1 MIADK
6 INVSAIANQNDM
18 EEMIMKK
25 LLAVFLTLT
34 LMVAALA
41 GCSGTNGGNTST
53 PQSSI
58 PTMSSDP
65 AVSSE
70 PTTPISS
77 VPTPET
83 KALGVGTMLVY
94 DFGDIQLHA
103 YETEDPIADENF
115 ILETP
120 DELIV
125 IELVGFNNN
134 IEELQRYINS
144 LGKPLNN
151 VIVAYHPAGGN
162 AHPEAKMYASEGLGE
177 AALVPGFVE
186 VFGDAF
192 NGNLPTEYEL
202 VEPGTM
208 TIGGVE
214 FNVIQ
219 TTDAFDLEIPA
230 INVYMTHMVGAN
242 THNILP
248 SIEAIDGMIGQM
260 KELQAKD
267 YSLILSG
274 HDIPRTIEITTE
286 KIDYLETLKELATSN
301 DSEETFIAAANE
313 VFPNYMGGNY
323 LEMSAGGL
331 FAE

>member
-1 MIADK
+1 
-6 INVSAIANQNDM
+6 
-18 EEMIMKK
+18 MKK
-25 LLAVFLTLT
+25 LLAVLLTLT

-41 GCSGTNGGNTST
+41 GCSSTNDSNNNT
-53 PQSSI
+53 PQSSTPAI
-58 PTMSSDP
+58 SSDP
-65 AVSSE
+65 AVSSKPE
-70 PTTPISS
+70 VPTSS
-77 VPTPET
+77 VPTPVT
-83 KALGVGTMLVY
+83 KNLSVGSMMIY

-103 YETEDPIADENF
+103 YETKDPIADENF

-120 DELIV
+120 DELIL

-134 IEELQRYINS
+134 IEELQSYIND

-162 AHPEAKMYASEGLGE
+162 AHSEAKIYASEGLGE

-186 VFGDAF
+186 AFGDSF

-202 VEPGTM
+202 VKPGTM
-208 TIGGVE
+208 MIGGVE

-219 TTDAFDLEIPA
+219 TNDAFDLEIPA
-230 INVYMTHMVGAN
+230 INVYMTHMVGSN

-248 SIEAIDGMIGQM
+248 SIEAIDGMISQM
-260 KELQAKD
+260 RELQNKD

-286 KIDYLETLKELATSN
+286 KLNYLGTLKELAASS
-301 DSEETFIAAANE
+301 DSAETFIAAINQA
-313 VFPNYMGGNY
+313 FPNYMGGNY

-331 FAE
+331 FAK